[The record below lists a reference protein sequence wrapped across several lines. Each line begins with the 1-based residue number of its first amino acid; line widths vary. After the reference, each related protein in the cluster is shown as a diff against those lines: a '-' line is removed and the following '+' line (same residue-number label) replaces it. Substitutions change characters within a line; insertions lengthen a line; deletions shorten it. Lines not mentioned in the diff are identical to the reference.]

1 MFFAYNS
8 EDVSL
13 HVNTEVARGNQDI
26 LSLGHCRESP
36 LLRFAECVDLLI
48 RGNSFE
54 RSSTCDV
61 GHSNRHIERGMHKCI
76 ICSFVE

>member
-1 MFFAYNS
+1 MVFAYNS

-13 HVNTEVARGNQDI
+13 NVNTDAARGNQDI
-26 LSLGHCRESP
+26 LGLGHRRESP

-48 RGNSFE
+48 RGISFE

-61 GHSNRHIERGMHKCI
+61 GHSNRQHGMHKCI
-76 ICSFVE
+76 ICSFVK